1 MARYRFGMAIDDA
14 VVVLRDVAP
23 ALGTFM
29 LRFVTATPEDFLLC
43 IPDTPAFLNLEGVT
57 ADLASVKP
65 DATLVPLAST
75 WAITDVSPVFRA
87 SWLLGDVG
95 MPTADWLVVV
105 LTEASRGNGMAQV
118 AAERRT

>member
-1 MARYRFGMAIDDA
+1 MSIS
-14 VVVLRDVAP
+14 
-23 ALGTFM
+23 
-29 LRFVTATPEDFLLC
+29 
-43 IPDTPAFLNLEGVT
+43 DTPAFLNLEGVT

-75 WAITDVSPVFRA
+75 WAITDVLPVFRA

-105 LTEASRGNGMAQV
+105 LTKASRRVAMAW
-118 AAERRT
+118 RRSPLSA